1 MSVKLTGTERSWI
14 LYDVGN
20 SAFTLMLS
28 TIIPIYFN
36 SVAGEDL
43 SSVDYLAYW
52 GYAASIAT
60 IACALLGPILG
71 AVADRR
77 GMKIRL
83 FSCALAVGV
92 VGCAALGFVNEWLVF
107 LIVLVITRLGYSLSL
122 VFYDS
127 MLVDVTDVGNMHK
140 VSAAGYAWGYI
151 GSCIPFVVCLV
162 LILGCDS
169 FGLTMGSAMTISLI
183 IIAAWW
189 VIATIPLLRRY
200 RQTHFVEGRES
211 TVNAFRLL
219 AGTIRNARAEKKAFA
234 FLIAFFFFI
243 DGVYTIIEMATAYG
257 EAIGLDSTMLLI
269 ALLVTQIVA
278 FPCTIAFGRLA
289 QGRSIVRL
297 LMVCIAAYAC
307 ITVYASTMENITQF
321 FMLAVCV
328 GIFQGGIQAMSRSYF
343 SQIIPPQK
351 AGEFFGLM
359 DIFGKGASFMGTFMV
374 SAISQLTGSMSAGI
388 LSLVV
393 LFVIGLLLLIVVSR
407 IPDSDHSA
415 TVPETS

>member
-83 FSCALAVGV
+83 FSCALAVGA
-92 VGCAALGFVNEWLVF
+92 VGCTALGFVNEWLVF

-127 MLVDVTDVGNMHK
+127 MLVDVTDVGNMHR

-257 EAIGLDSTMLLI
+257 EAIGLDSTMLLV

-289 QGRSIVRL
+289 QGRSIVKL

>member
-36 SVAGEDL
+36 SIAGKEL

-60 IACALLGPILG
+60 IACALLGPVLG
-71 AVADRR
+71 AVVDRR

-83 FSCALAVGV
+83 FSCALAVGA

-127 MLVDVTDVGNMHK
+127 MLVDVTDVGNMHR

-297 LMVCIAAYAC
+297 LMVCIVAYAC

>member
-36 SVAGEDL
+36 SIAGEEL

-83 FSCALAVGV
+83 FSCALAVGA

-127 MLVDVTDVGNMHK
+127 MLVDVTDVGNMHR

-169 FGLTMGSAMTISLI
+169 FGLTMGSAMTIPLI

-297 LMVCIAAYAC
+297 LMVCIVAYAC

>member
-127 MLVDVTDVGNMHK
+127 MLVDVTDVGNMHR

-257 EAIGLDSTMLLI
+257 EAIGLDSTMLLV

-289 QGRSIVRL
+289 QGRSIVKL